1 MRIRSV
7 RLCLLACLVLAG
19 LAAPRIKGYYHF
31 VHYGPNAAADEAT
44 IEKFDLT
51 ALLDN
56 TVYFYVSN
64 QRPALAAN
72 DSYEALVSQVRQAL
86 AVWNNVPSSALR
98 VGYGGISGGELRAN
112 SPAGEIIFAEL
123 PPGVIGLGGPVTRGS
138 SADGFVPIVRS
149 QVILSKGGIHLL
161 GPATRCRIPGWLR
174 SPGRILLAALTIPEP
189 CRSSTIGSRRKRR
202 VWRFCSGFGGGRAS
216 DVRNVLAA
224 RPG

>member
-7 RLCLLACLVLAG
+7 QWCLLACLVLAG
-19 LAAPRIKGYYHF
+19 VAAPRIKGYYHF
-31 VHYGPNAAADEAT
+31 VHYGPNATADEAT

-112 SPAGEIIFAEL
+112 SPAGEILFAVCLRNTAAVGVTGTL
-123 PPGVIGLGGPVTRGS
+123 PS
-138 SADGFVPIVRS
+138 
-149 QVILSKGGIHLL
+149 
-161 GPATRCRIPGWLR
+161 
-174 SPGRILLAALTIPEP
+174 
-189 CRSSTIGSRRKRR
+189 
-202 VWRFCSGFGGGRAS
+202 
-216 DVRNVLAA
+216 
-224 RPG
+224 